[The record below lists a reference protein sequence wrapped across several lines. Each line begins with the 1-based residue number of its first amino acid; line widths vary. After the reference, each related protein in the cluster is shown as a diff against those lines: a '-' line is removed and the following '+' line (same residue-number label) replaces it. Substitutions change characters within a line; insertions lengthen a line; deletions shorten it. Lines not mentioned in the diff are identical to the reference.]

1 MFNKIDLSR
10 FSKKQKLLGVGILA
24 LFLIVIAGW
33 VTYGIVSSN
42 KKEEAN
48 RPNHIAPYV
57 DGQVAKE
64 QVENFYV
71 QYINP
76 NLANRKKLVQQ
87 AGNSNLVFYYDYY
100 QHGFDP
106 IVCSTVMPTKVT
118 TSLQSTGTAALV
130 NVNASYPDGS
140 QQKILARVVF
150 GDGIDV
156 DSITCP
162 GDKGSLLPTATR

>member
-10 FSKKQKLLGVGILA
+10 FSKKQKLLGIGALA
-24 LFLIVIAGW
+24 LILIVIAGL

-48 RPNHIAPYV
+48 RPKHVAPYV
-57 DGQVAKE
+57 DGQIAKD

-76 NLANRKKLVQQ
+76 NLVNRRKLVQQ
-87 AGNSNLVFYYDYY
+87 AGNSNLVFYFDYY

-140 QQKILARVVF
+140 QQKMLARVIL
-150 GDGIDV
+150 GDGVDI
-156 DSITCP
+156 DSISCI
-162 GDKGSLLPTATR
+162 GEKGNLPYAR